1 MMLQLPEERRE
12 RKTQKEQKEIE
23 KQQYLK
29 EQAPKKRTS
38 KNAKQDEKKQGK
50 RFIHY
55 TTAAPGTT
63 SICCFCQARFFY

>member
-29 EQAPKKRTS
+29 EQAPKRKEQ
-38 KNAKQDEKKQGK
+38 AKM
-50 RFIHY
+50 
-55 TTAAPGTT
+55 
-63 SICCFCQARFFY
+63 